1 MSGKKTPPTTG
12 TTTLPA
18 LKIGSRVRCT
28 DDNVAGRI
36 VWANGLSVKIK
47 WDDGEQVTWRRDA
60 LAGRP
65 VEILDADAEGGRT
78 EAPAA
83 LAASAQTAPTEL
95 HPAEPET
102 APTTAEPAVTEIA
115 SRNPQP

>member
-1 MSGKKTPPTTG
+1 
-12 TTTLPA
+12 
-18 LKIGSRVRCT
+18 
-28 DDNVAGRI
+28 
-36 VWANGLSVKIK
+36 
-47 WDDGEQVTWRRDA
+47 QVTWRRDA

-115 SRNPQP
+115 SRNPQPAAAEPGSPIPAPAGEQTACGRADDTPPTSAKPKRQRLASAAAPKG